1 MSSLVEQLGR
11 IPIGN
16 GWGEEMEAV
25 SKDQQLFP
33 TEEEEKEKI
42 KGEKAKK

>member
-1 MSSLVEQLGR
+1 
-11 IPIGN
+11 
-16 GWGEEMEAV
+16 MEAV

-42 KGEKAKK
+42 KEEKIILSYVWSGMGAGC

>member
-33 TEEEEKEKI
+33 TEE
-42 KGEKAKK
+42 GEKKKGGKKPH